1 MLKAQA
7 AYSREYHIDE
17 DWKAVVEKYLN
28 KRKLTR
34 EMVEAFV
41 DRVVV
46 HEDARIDVYL
56 KYDDVLNDLKT
67 LSAERE
73 AV

>member
-7 AYSREYHIDE
+7 KFASDYHIDE
-17 DWKAVVEKYLN
+17 DWKTVIDKYLN
-28 KRKLTR
+28 KRKLTK
-34 EMVEAFV
+34 EMAEAFV
-41 DRVVV
+41 DKVVV
-46 HEDARIDVYL
+46 HDNLRIEVHLIYEDI
-56 KYDDVLNDLKT
+56 LNDLKS